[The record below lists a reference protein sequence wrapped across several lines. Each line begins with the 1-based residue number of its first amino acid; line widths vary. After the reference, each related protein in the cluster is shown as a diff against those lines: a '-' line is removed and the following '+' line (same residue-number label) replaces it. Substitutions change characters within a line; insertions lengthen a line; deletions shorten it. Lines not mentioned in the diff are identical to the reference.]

1 MLHMSAL
8 TYRLGERLLIDNA
21 SAALASGAHVGLVG
35 RNGAGKTTLFRLIR
49 GELAPEGGAVI
60 IPKGVRVG
68 SVDQEAPA
76 GAESL
81 VDFVLSADVEREAL
95 TAEAETATDPE
106 RIAEIHTR
114 LVDIEAH
121 NAPARAARILKGL
134 GFDEAAQARSLGEFS
149 GGWRMRVALA
159 AVLFSAPDLLLLDEP
174 TNYLDLEGVLWLTD
188 YLKTCPATILVISHD
203 RDLLDDVAQQILHL
217 DRGKLTLWSGGYSS
231 FERLRREQ
239 PILAGARSSRASTS
253 RLPTTSAS
261 ASLARTAT
269 ASRPS
274 PSSSPDGSSPWPVR

>member
-1 MLHMSAL
+1 MNAGALAPQLSAATTSALPERARRAKSPPMLHISAL

-21 SAALASGAHVGLVG
+21 TAALPSGAHVGLVG
-35 RNGAGKTTLFRLIR
+35 RNGAGKTTLFRILR
-49 GELAPEGGAVI
+49 GELAPETGAIMV
-60 IPKGVRVG
+60 PKGARVG

-95 TAEAETATDPE
+95 MAEAETANDPE

-121 NAPARAARILKGL
+121 NAPARAARILQGL

-159 AVLFSAPDLLLLDEP
+159 AVLFSAARHFAARRADE
-174 TNYLDLEGVLWLTD
+174 L
-188 YLKTCPATILVISHD
+188 
-203 RDLLDDVAQQILHL
+203 
-217 DRGKLTLWSGGYSS
+217 
-231 FERLRREQ
+231 
-239 PILAGARSSRASTS
+239 
-253 RLPTTSAS
+253 
-261 ASLARTAT
+261 
-269 ASRPS
+269 SRPRRRAVAHRLS
-274 PSSSPDGSSPWPVR
+274 QDLPGDDSGHQP